1 MFVASAMKRVDPSIE
16 MGVLPMIDGGESFAK
31 TIINIKGGELIYKKV
46 TGPVSKKIH
55 SHFRIY
61 VESGKR
67 TACFVS
73 NRIKTSTS

>member
-46 TGPVSKKIH
+46 TGPVGKKN
-55 SHFRIY
+55 SQSF
-61 VESGKR
+61 
-67 TACFVS
+67 
-73 NRIKTSTS
+73 